1 MRIKDKI
8 FSLIRNNKNE
18 DLLKEIY
25 DILRESE
32 HVVNLT
38 DIQLNRLDIAE
49 DQTKKGE
56 VKGND
61 DIMNKYLSNE
71 LINNCLD
78 KTGRTRIR

>member
-8 FSLIRNNKNE
+8 FSLIQNNKNE

-25 DILRESE
+25 DLLRELE

-49 DQTKKGE
+49 DQIKKGE
-56 VKGND
+56 VKSND
-61 DIMNKYLSNE
+61 DIISKYLSIE
-71 LINNCLD
+71 
-78 KTGRTRIR
+78 

>member
-18 DLLKEIY
+18 DLLREIY

-38 DIQLNRLDIAE
+38 DIQLKRLDIAE
-49 DQTKKGE
+49 DQIKKGE
-56 VKGND
+56 VKSND
-61 DIMNKYLSNE
+61 DIMNKYLTNE
-71 LINNCLD
+71 
-78 KTGRTRIR
+78 

>member
-38 DIQLNRLDIAE
+38 DIQLKRLDLAE
-49 DQTKKGE
+49 DQIKKGE
-56 VKGND
+56 VKSND
-61 DIMNKYLSNE
+61 DIMNKYLSN
-71 LINNCLD
+71 D
-78 KTGRTRIR
+78 